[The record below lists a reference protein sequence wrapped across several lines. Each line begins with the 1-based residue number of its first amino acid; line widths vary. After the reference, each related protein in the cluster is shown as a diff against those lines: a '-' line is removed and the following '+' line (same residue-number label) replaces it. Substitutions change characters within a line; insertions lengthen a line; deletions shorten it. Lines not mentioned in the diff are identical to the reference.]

1 MTAIERRAMV
11 SLATIFLLRMLG
23 LFMILPVFAVYAEQ
37 LNNVTPTLVGVALG
51 CYGLTQAL
59 FQIPFGFA
67 SDYFGRK
74 PLIFFGLILFATG
87 SIIAAMSDSI
97 YGIIVGRC
105 LQGASAIGCVVMALV
120 ADLTREGVRVRI
132 MAVIGVTIGIAF
144 ALAMVL
150 GPVLSEFGG
159 IKGLFWITA
168 IFSLLALVTLI
179 IFVPTPAA
187 LNFNNEAIPI
197 FRLLPK
203 VLVNSELNILNFGV
217 FVLHATLV
225 ALFLKIPIAIQALG
239 FEKNTTWQFY
249 TPVFLCALLATAL
262 SVLIIEQKKWVKYGI
277 AVSILALAFSEVG
290 ILYFFNHLVG
300 LACSMWL
307 FFTAFN
313 TLEASLPSLIA
324 KAAPIGCKG
333 TALGIYS
340 SAQFLGLFI
349 GGVIGGWLDS
359 YYGMMAI
366 LLFCVTLASVWL
378 LWVLQQVFKLR
389 GV

>member
-1 MTAIERRAMV
+1 MITMTAIERRAMV

-168 IFSLLALVTLI
+168 IFSLRLTLALV
-179 IFVPTPAA
+179 
-187 LNFNNEAIPI
+187 
-197 FRLLPK
+197 
-203 VLVNSELNILNFGV
+203 
-217 FVLHATLV
+217 
-225 ALFLKIPIAIQALG
+225 
-239 FEKNTTWQFY
+239 
-249 TPVFLCALLATAL
+249 
-262 SVLIIEQKKWVKYGI
+262 
-277 AVSILALAFSEVG
+277 
-290 ILYFFNHLVG
+290 
-300 LACSMWL
+300 
-307 FFTAFN
+307 
-313 TLEASLPSLIA
+313 
-324 KAAPIGCKG
+324 
-333 TALGIYS
+333 IY
-340 SAQFLGLFI
+340 
-349 GGVIGGWLDS
+349 
-359 YYGMMAI
+359 
-366 LLFCVTLASVWL
+366 
-378 LWVLQQVFKLR
+378 
-389 GV
+389 